1 MAEWRQGGVTL
12 ITGDCLDVLAS
23 MEAESVNCVV
33 TSPPFWGLR
42 KYDCEP
48 SIWPGLMPGHD
59 EPHQWGEQAIDGEG
73 YAGRTRWQHVGGREA
88 MPEGGFTND
97 VGTTATCSLCGAWR
111 GWLGLEPTVEMFIE
125 HTLTWM
131 RAVKRVLR
139 NDGVLWVDI
148 DDSRNNPTNATKSFR
163 RDRAEVSVQRRPLQD
178 IPPKSLC
185 LIPQRLA
192 IAAQE
197 DGWIVRSDIKITSWM
212 PESAKDR
219 PTDAYRTLLM
229 LVKQGRYWSDLHAVR
244 VPQADGSQRRAD
256 DGHGSQGKWGS
267 RDDVSRVTA
276 ALRDDRWDEFVHQD
290 GLRNL
295 GNVWDLPP
303 AAYPDAHFATFP
315 AEEPLRCIKAS
326 CPVEVCVKC
335 GEPRKRVVKA
345 TGPST
350 AEINELRPALSGRAH
365 QEDVGQNLDYRGPH
379 TQTGRAVETEGWTS
393 CSCGAG
399 FQPGIVLDPFVGTGT
414 TLIATRQLGRRA
426 IGIDVSENYIEQA
439 KKRLLLGDKGI
450 RRMVE
455 ARRAGH
461 EQEMFPDEVWT

>member
-1 MAEWRQGGVTL
+1 MTEWRQDGIIL
-12 ITGDCLDVLAS
+12 HTGDCLDVLAG

-48 SIWPGLMPGHD
+48 SIWPGVMPGSDDCRHAL
-59 EPHQWGEQAIDGEG
+59 QAEAMSDEG
-73 YAGRTRWQHVGGREA
+73 YAGRKRWQHDGVSRQETPAAWVKEEERQKDRQHLKELGERDGSHGGA
-88 MPEGGFTND
+88 KASSTSLTLGG
-97 VGTTATCSLCGAWR
+97 TATCSLCGAWR

-148 DDSRNNPTNATKSFR
+148 DDSRGGGGNVGRNDGDRHDVDGFR
-163 RDRAEVSVQRRPLQD
+163 GSKAHYDAGRMSV
-178 IPPKSLC
+178 IPRKVLRPKSLC

-229 LVKQGRYWSDLHAVR
+229 LVKQGRYWSDFHAVR
-244 VPQADGSQRRAD
+244 VNGASANDGRYKSGRHEQAEYGAGWQTDA
-256 DGHGSQGKWGS
+256 KFFP
-267 RDDVSRVTA
+267 
-276 ALRDDRWDEFVHQD
+276 ED

-315 AEEPLRCIKAS
+315 IEEPLRCIKAS
-326 CPVEVCVKC
+326 CPPDGV
-335 GEPRKRVVKA
+335 
-345 TGPST
+345 
-350 AEINELRPALSGRAH
+350 
-365 QEDVGQNLDYRGPH
+365 
-379 TQTGRAVETEGWTS
+379 
-393 CSCGAG
+393 
-399 FQPGIVLDPFVGTGT
+399 VLDCFAGTGT
-414 TLIATRQLGRRA
+414 TLIAARRLGRRA
-426 IGIDVSENYIEQA
+426 IGIDVSESYIKQA
-439 KKRLLLGDKGI
+439 KKRLLVGDKGI